1 MTAGR
6 VVAFDCDGVLFETLE
21 ANRQYYD
28 HILRQ
33 FGRPRMNAGQLEFSH
48 THTVDQVI
56 EHLIPDPAVQAAAH
70 AFRRSLDYGIFLKY
84 LTIEP
89 DLVAL
94 LDWME
99 GRYPR
104 AIATN
109 RTDTMGRLLQEFDL
123 TRRFEMVVTSR
134 DVERPKPFPDPLL
147 KILAR
152 ITHPTE
158 GSGVLRGRVG
168 SLIEVGT
175 GFHPELTGRENVY
188 LNGAIMGM
196 SRREIDRKYDEIVD
210 FAEMAQFMDTPVK
223 HYSSGMQVKLAFS
236 VATSVESEIL
246 IVDEVLA
253 VGDLNFQQKCI
264 ERMERLIKQEDRTV
278 LIVGHNIRQIQRIC
292 NRVMLL
298 DRGRITQDGN
308 PADVCKIFYDEAQA
322 RNIARHRVVEGEL
335 VPERSTNSLKVRA
348 VEILDETGDALCD
361 DGLW

>member
-1 MTAGR
+1 MAAVR

-33 FGRPRMNAGQLEFSH
+33 FGRPRMNAGLLEFSH

-152 ITHPTE
+152 FGAQPHQMLFVGDSEVDQRTADAAGVPFVAYRNPALRAIHHIRALGELKPLLE
-158 GSGVLRGRVG
+158 GG
-168 SLIEVGT
+168 SD
-175 GFHPELTGRENVY
+175 P
-188 LNGAIMGM
+188 
-196 SRREIDRKYDEIVD
+196 
-210 FAEMAQFMDTPVK
+210 AEMK
-223 HYSSGMQVKLAFS
+223 
-236 VATSVESEIL
+236 
-246 IVDEVLA
+246 
-253 VGDLNFQQKCI
+253 
-264 ERMERLIKQEDRTV
+264 RT
-278 LIVGHNIRQIQRIC
+278 
-292 NRVMLL
+292 
-298 DRGRITQDGN
+298 
-308 PADVCKIFYDEAQA
+308 
-322 RNIARHRVVEGEL
+322 
-335 VPERSTNSLKVRA
+335 
-348 VEILDETGDALCD
+348 
-361 DGLW
+361 

>member
-1 MTAGR
+1 MAAVR

-56 EHLIPDPAVQAAAH
+56 EHLIPDPSVQTAAH

-94 LDWME
+94 LDWMA
-99 GRYPR
+99 GRFRR

-123 TRRFEMVVTSR
+123 ARRFEMVVTSR

-152 ITHPTE
+152 FGAGPQQMLFVGDSVVDQQTADAAGVPFVAYRNPALSAVHHIRALGELKPLLE
-158 GSGVLRGRVG
+158 GG
-168 SLIEVGT
+168 SD
-175 GFHPELTGRENVY
+175 H
-188 LNGAIMGM
+188 
-196 SRREIDRKYDEIVD
+196 
-210 FAEMAQFMDTPVK
+210 AEM
-223 HYSSGMQVKLAFS
+223 
-236 VATSVESEIL
+236 
-246 IVDEVLA
+246 
-253 VGDLNFQQKCI
+253 N
-264 ERMERLIKQEDRTV
+264 RT
-278 LIVGHNIRQIQRIC
+278 
-292 NRVMLL
+292 
-298 DRGRITQDGN
+298 
-308 PADVCKIFYDEAQA
+308 
-322 RNIARHRVVEGEL
+322 
-335 VPERSTNSLKVRA
+335 
-348 VEILDETGDALCD
+348 
-361 DGLW
+361 

>member
-99 GRYPR
+99 GHYPR

-123 TRRFEMVVTSR
+123 ARRFEMVVTSR

-152 ITHPTE
+152 
-158 GSGVLRGRVG
+158 
-168 SLIEVGT
+168 
-175 GFHPELTGRENVY
+175 F
-188 LNGAIMGM
+188 GAQPHQML
-196 SRREIDRKYDEIVD
+196 
-210 FAEMAQFMDTPVK
+210 F
-223 HYSSGMQVKLAFS
+223 
-236 VATSVESEIL
+236 
-246 IVDEVLA
+246 
-253 VGDLNFQQKCI
+253 VGDSEVDQ
-264 ERMERLIKQEDRTV
+264 RTADAAGV
-278 LIVGHNIRQIQRIC
+278 PFVAYR
-292 NRVMLL
+292 
-298 DRGRITQDGN
+298 N
-308 PADVCKIFYDEAQA
+308 PALRAIHHIRAL
-322 RNIARHRVVEGEL
+322 GEL
-335 VPERSTNSLKVRA
+335 KPLLEGGSDPSEMKRT
-348 VEILDETGDALCD
+348 
-361 DGLW
+361 

>member
-1 MTAGR
+1 MAAVR

-104 AIATN
+104 AIVTN

-123 TRRFEMVVTSR
+123 ARRFEMVVTSR

-152 ITHPTE
+152 FDAQPHQMLFVGDSEVDQRTADAAGVPLVAYRNPALRAIHHIRALGELKPLLE
-158 GSGVLRGRVG
+158 GG
-168 SLIEVGT
+168 SD
-175 GFHPELTGRENVY
+175 H
-188 LNGAIMGM
+188 
-196 SRREIDRKYDEIVD
+196 
-210 FAEMAQFMDTPVK
+210 AEMK
-223 HYSSGMQVKLAFS
+223 
-236 VATSVESEIL
+236 
-246 IVDEVLA
+246 
-253 VGDLNFQQKCI
+253 
-264 ERMERLIKQEDRTV
+264 RT
-278 LIVGHNIRQIQRIC
+278 
-292 NRVMLL
+292 
-298 DRGRITQDGN
+298 
-308 PADVCKIFYDEAQA
+308 
-322 RNIARHRVVEGEL
+322 
-335 VPERSTNSLKVRA
+335 
-348 VEILDETGDALCD
+348 
-361 DGLW
+361 